1 MESDMDGV
9 PFDDFSFMKEE
20 LCEKKEEEYSFDAHR
35 KLLKDYTKKVEQGK
49 QLLLEEKAV
58 QERYSTFLQDLD
70 QYQDERNKAERE
82 LLQYENQLHEIRQ
95 ELIEQIY
102 KWNQQ
107 NEELHPEAKV
117 LQEMARQIE
126 NYQSDSGKTRKNRS
140 RKGMRQFLKTE
151 NVWMKGTSH
160 ICRFIRWLILIR
172 SLGKKKQPDW
182 KKHFCTWESWMH

>member
-1 MESDMDGV
+1 MESDTDGV

-107 NEELHPEAKV
+107 NEELHPEAEV

-126 NYQSDSGKTRKNRS
+126 NYQSDSDY
-140 RKGMRQFLKTE
+140 
-151 NVWMKGTSH
+151 WA
-160 ICRFIRWLILIR
+160 IRNL
-172 SLGKKKQPDW
+172 SKKAYDQKSEALSAE
-182 KKHFCTWESWMH
+182 KLAAFRT

>member
-1 MESDMDGV
+1 M
-9 PFDDFSFMKEE
+9 
-20 LCEKKEEEYSFDAHR
+20 
-35 KLLKDYTKKVEQGK
+35 
-49 QLLLEEKAV
+49 LLEEKAV

-126 NYQSDSGKTRKNRS
+126 NYQSDSDYWAIRNLSKKRMIRKTRLYQQRNPEKLAAFR
-140 RKGMRQFLKTE
+140 T
-151 NVWMKGTSH
+151 
-160 ICRFIRWLILIR
+160 
-172 SLGKKKQPDW
+172 
-182 KKHFCTWESWMH
+182 